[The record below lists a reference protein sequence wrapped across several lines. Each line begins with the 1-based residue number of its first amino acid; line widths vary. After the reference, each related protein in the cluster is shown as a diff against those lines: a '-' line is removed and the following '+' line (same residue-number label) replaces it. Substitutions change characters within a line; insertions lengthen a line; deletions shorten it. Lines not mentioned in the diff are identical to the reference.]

1 MHSKRFIVPV
11 EIWTW
16 MLAVHVAAAKASFAS
31 TQMEWMQETVAW
43 LDSCGLGQVERW
55 IHGVREK

>member
-1 MHSKRFIVPV
+1 
-11 EIWTW
+11 